1 MAKPRRGAA
10 TAPGSPSR
18 PASAAPRGRPRLTPE
33 ELRDRLAAYC
43 SRYGVR
49 LNDAGLPPFSAGKR
63 ETAQHREWMA
73 LYKAHRR
80 LSDRGPG
87 AADLDQRQQLL
98 AAQRGRCV
106 VCHDPLDLADARCDT
121 GRATADAVL
130 HRSCLQFVERARSLG
145 PEALDRA
152 KARL

>member
-1 MAKPRRGAA
+1 MAQRPKTA
-10 TAPGSPSR
+10 TAA
-18 PASAAPRGRPRLTPE
+18 PASSPRATRGRPRLTPE

-43 SRYGVR
+43 TRYGVR
-49 LNDAGLPPFSAGKR
+49 LNEAGLPPFSAGKR

-80 LSDRGPG
+80 LSGRGPD
-87 AADLDQRQQLL
+87 AADLAQRQELL
-98 AAQRGRCV
+98 AAQRGRCP
-106 VCHDPLDLADARCDT
+106 VCDEPLELADARLDA
-121 GRATADAVL
+121 GRSPADAAL
-130 HRSCLQFVERARSLG
+130 HRSCQQFVELARSLG